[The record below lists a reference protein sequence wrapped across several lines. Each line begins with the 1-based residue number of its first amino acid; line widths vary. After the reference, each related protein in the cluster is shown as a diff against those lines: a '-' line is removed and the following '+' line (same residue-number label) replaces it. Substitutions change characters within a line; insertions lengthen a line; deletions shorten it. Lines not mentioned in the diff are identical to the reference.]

1 MKLQDFHGEVW
12 INAHQDVVRAMAKSN
27 NEVIDGGYG
36 LDSYS
41 RLATELMQQYFEE
54 PIYTT
59 FAINGTAANV
69 MALKAMLQRYD
80 SIICAEQT
88 HVNTYEAGAFEY
100 NLGNKIL
107 PVKTPDGKLTPE
119 ILDNYL
125 LSIKKYKYNP
135 KVITLAQPTEFG
147 TLYSIEELKQICNY
161 AHANGM
167 YVYLDG
173 ARIGNAVVAL
183 NTNLKEMIE
192 YTDIDAFSFGGT
204 KAGAMFGEM
213 IVFRRKEFSSNLK
226 YSQKQSLQHM
236 SKSKFLSVQI
246 CTILKNNLWIELS
259 KKSNEKAGELAG
271 KVSKKSYKI
280 YYERQ
285 TNMVFIVISP
295 EKLALLEEKY
305 DMHYWDEHAHILRL
319 ATTYQ
324 TTTEQ
329 IDKLL
334 SYL

>member
-12 INAHQDVVRAMAKSN
+12 INAHDDVVNAMISSN
-27 NEVIDGGYG
+27 NEDIDGGYG
-36 LDSYS
+36 TDKYS
-41 RLATELMQQYFEE
+41 KYATQIIQNCFDE

-69 MALKAMLQRYD
+69 MALKAMLQRFD

-107 PVKTPDGKLTPE
+107 PVKTLDGKLSPK
-119 ILDNYL
+119 ILDDYF

-147 TLYSIEELKQICNY
+147 TVYTIKELKELCEY
-161 AHANGM
+161 AHSKNM
-167 YVYLDG
+167 YVYIDG

-183 NTNLKEMIE
+183 NTDLKQMIE

-213 IVFRRKEFSSNLK
+213 IIFRRKEFDNNLK

-246 CTILKNNLWIELS
+246 YTILKNELWLELA
-259 KKSNEKAGELAG
+259 KKSNEKANELAQ
-271 KVSKKSYKI
+271 KI
-280 YYERQ
+280 IDKGYTVYYERQ
-285 TNMVFIVISP
+285 TNMVFVVISP
-295 EKLALLEEKY
+295 QKLAVLEEHY
-305 DMHYWDEHAHILRL
+305 DMHYWDEHAHVLRL